1 MSIFKV
7 ARTSQPQGPV
17 GIDWANPIT
26 KDLKAAVYVTEG
38 KLCSAINPLIQ
49 GTLSK
54 IFTTTPKGLGV
65 TLGSTSNAIGYHT
78 GVSASSNLTN
88 LIYITGFVNTSST
101 KLMGN
106 YGIGSLVTKTGT
118 GQIICVSVAGGQFGA
133 TSSVLS
139 QLPHVIVGT
148 ASASLDAVA
157 IFIDGNLEGVGG
169 GGGAPTADDSVGG
182 VLSGGYSTQPFTIV
196 MSLRWSRVLSNIEIK
211 SLSDNPWQIFAP
223 REINPQ
229 FELNVPKIYVPPNYW
244 ETRKSMMMGT
254 SVAPQSVGIIAK
266 PVRIRTSQPQGPAR
280 IDWANT
286 LTRGFC
292 AASLP
297 FGGGIKNIAPGRVQ
311 EFATRFGASPT
322 TKAGLPG
329 NGASVQSL
337 SADAW
342 RLHSVGGNTTS
353 AWDTPS
359 SQVTCLALVI
369 RRGNSGG
376 NSPIFANSAPST
388 SPYIAWG
395 LLDSGGTGA
404 LAFSCSA
411 GGSSP
416 QVTAGTIPNNAPSV
430 LVGKYDGANLSVFL
444 NGERKGVLGASGSL
458 VYPNDVSA
466 RGPSIG
472 NFWNYAGTRSFGGE
486 VYLTMLWNRA
496 LSDAELKSLSDNP
509 WQIFA
514 PDSRAL
520 YGASS

>member
-211 SLSDNPWQIFAP
+211 SLSDNPWQIFLPRKAP
-223 REINPQ
+223 IFVGLAGPVVVETNLLINSNSFYTHTIANALSTIGRPESDTAAGAWTPSTGTVLADVLKEVVPNDTDYISVNTIATCEIQ
-229 FELNVPKIYVPPNYW
+229 LNNTAYPGG
-244 ETRKSMMMGT
+244 GT
-254 SVAPQSVGIIAK
+254 QVLRYRASSVSD
-266 PVRIRTSQPQGPAR
+266 S
-280 IDWANT
+280 T
-286 LTRGFC
+286 LTITLKQGATTIMTRTH
-292 AASLP
+292 ALTSTIVEYVDALTAPEIAS
-297 FGGGIKNIAPGRVQ
+297 IV
-311 EFATRFGASPT
+311 
-322 TKAGLPG
+322 AGPITVTL
-329 NGASVQSL
+329 
-337 SADAW
+337 
-342 RLHSVGGNTTS
+342 TS
-353 AWDTPS
+353 S
-359 SQVTCLALVI
+359 
-369 RRGNSGG
+369 
-376 NSPIFANSAPST
+376 
-388 SPYIAWG
+388 
-395 LLDSGGTGA
+395 
-404 LAFSCSA
+404 
-411 GGSSP
+411 
-416 QVTAGTIPNNAPSV
+416 
-430 LVGKYDGANLSVFL
+430 
-444 NGERKGVLGASGSL
+444 
-458 VYPNDVSA
+458 
-466 RGPSIG
+466 
-472 NFWNYAGTRSFGGE
+472 
-486 VYLTMLWNRA
+486 
-496 LSDAELKSLSDNP
+496 
-509 WQIFA
+509 
-514 PDSRAL
+514 
-520 YGASS
+520 